1 MRMPS
6 KVSNAVNEESLKSI
20 KSTDSKKM
28 TPLLHK
34 LQEEPQEDSSSHQS
48 NIRLSE
54 DEIRL
59 NRKITDYFP
68 FKKVG
73 QTTGIASPIQ
83 QNTRQPNN
91 NLSQSTRSPLSP
103 ESVKCRGSGD

>member
-1 MRMPS
+1 MPS
-6 KVSNAVNEESLKSI
+6 KASSTVNEESLKSI

-34 LQEEPQEDSSSHQS
+34 LQEEPQQESSSEQS

-68 FKKVG
+68 FKKEP
-73 QTTGIASPIQ
+73 QNIASPMTQ
-83 QNTRQPNN
+83 QNTRQLNN
-91 NLSQSTRSPLSP
+91 PSQSTRSPLSP
-103 ESVKCRGSGD
+103 ESIKGKGSND